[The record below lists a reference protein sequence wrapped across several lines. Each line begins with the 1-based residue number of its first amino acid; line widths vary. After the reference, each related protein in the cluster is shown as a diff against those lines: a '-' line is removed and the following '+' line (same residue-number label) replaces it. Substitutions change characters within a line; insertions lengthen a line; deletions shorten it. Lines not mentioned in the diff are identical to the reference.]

1 MEEEEEEV
9 AIVGDRPPKVRHY
22 TSVTVAVVAAAVSA
36 LPFRNKHIWKVA
48 VAAIIRSIRIIRVNG
63 EK

>member
-1 MEEEEEEV
+1 MVEEEEEEV
-9 AIVGDRPPKVRHY
+9 AIVGGRPPKVRHY

-48 VAAIIRSIRIIRVNG
+48 AIIRSIRIIRVNG